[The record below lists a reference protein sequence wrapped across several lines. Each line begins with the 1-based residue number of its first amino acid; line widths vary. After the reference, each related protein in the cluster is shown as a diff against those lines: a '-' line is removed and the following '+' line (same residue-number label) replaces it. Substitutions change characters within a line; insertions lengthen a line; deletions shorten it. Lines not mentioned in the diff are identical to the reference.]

1 VEYNMNNDI
10 INRRL
15 EAAKQ
20 QITDMQ
26 RKVNQPTPVQKES
39 TNLVPAGVPQAAVDT
54 PDTQTSIPG
63 VITGGP
69 KQSNK
74 MKEV

>member
-1 VEYNMNNDI
+1 
-10 INRRL
+10 
-15 EAAKQ
+15 
-20 QITDMQ
+20 MQ
-26 RKVNQPTPVQKES
+26 RKVNQPTPVQKQS
-39 TNLVPAGVPQAAVDT
+39 TNLVPAGVPAAAIDT
-54 PDTQTSIPG
+54 PDTQASIPG